1 MGGHVN
7 VLELSILPLFLR
19 FFNCSDSAVFSSFS
33 LNLFSITSIIS
44 EQSVDFWTNWPGRLE
59 KINTLQCTAFEIL
72 FHNSRQVH
80 IGFGQVNFLKFLS
93 EETSCKNVIVDP

>member
-7 VLELSILPLFLR
+7 VLELSILPLFLQ

-72 FHNSRQVH
+72 LHNSRQVH